1 MDSVTVPGGRNS
13 QCQATSKRSGER
25 CRNRAVNGAEVC
37 RMHGGTQPKGVA
49 SAHWKDGRYSKHMPG
64 VYEEEYEALLS
75 DPERLEQTEEIALA
89 RSRVMHLLA
98 RVDSGESF
106 ELVKELRRAWRSM
119 QRAQRDG
126 DSEEA
131 GRQLNRLGELI
142 NARHSD
148 YAAWADVDRWLGR
161 QKSLVESER
170 RRMVENQELIALEHH
185 MALVSAMVASIKRHV
200 TDPRILARISQ
211 EFGALAQNG
220 FIEEDGL
227 NPN

>member
-1 MDSVTVPGGRNS
+1 MDSVTIPGGHNPR
-13 QCQATSKRSGER
+13 CQATSKRSGEQ

-64 VYEEEYEALLS
+64 VYEEEYETLLS
-75 DPERLEQTEEIALA
+75 DPERLQQTEEIALA

-98 RVDSGESF
+98 RVDSGESAS
-106 ELVKELRRAWRSM
+106 LVRDLRRAWRSM
-119 QRAQRDG
+119 QRAQRGG

-131 GRQLNRLGELI
+131 GRQLQLLGELI

-148 YAAWADVDRWLGR
+148 YAAWEDVDRWLGR
-161 QKSLVESER
+161 QKNLVESER
-170 RRMVENQELIALEHH
+170 RRIIENQEMISLEHH
-185 MALVSAMVASIKRHV
+185 MALVSAMVAAVKRHV
-200 TDPRILARISQ
+200 ADPRVLTKISQ
-211 EFGALAQNG
+211 EFGALARNG
-220 FIEEDGL
+220 KMDQEGL